1 MKLLIVAMLVT
12 TLSYAETYKPSSP
25 PNAVSRGQS
34 ENSGISESPA
44 GGLEEER
51 EEVRSRSESMG
62 GAPNAG
68 GGMGTG
74 TGAGSTVGQ
83 DVGDEGTL
91 TAGSTSGEQAEE

>member
-1 MKLLIVAMLVT
+1 MKFFILMSF
-12 TLSYAETYKPSSP
+12 LSSALFAETSQNTTSEKKKISSP

-34 ENSGISESPA
+34 ESAGISESPTGTTRQEA
-44 GGLEEER
+44 QEYR
-51 EEVRSRSESMG
+51 TRSESMG

-83 DVGDEGTL
+83 ELDE
-91 TAGSTSGEQAEE
+91 ED

>member
-1 MKLLIVAMLVT
+1 MKFIILMSF
-12 TLSYAETYKPSSP
+12 LSTALFANTNLKENRKKIGAP

-34 ENSGISESPA
+34 ESAGISESPSGTTKQEA
-44 GGLEEER
+44 QEYR
-51 EEVRSRSESMG
+51 NRSESMG

-83 DVGDEGTL
+83 ELDE
-91 TAGSTSGEQAEE
+91 ED

>member
-1 MKLLIVAMLVT
+1 MKFFIVMSFLTSALF
-12 TLSYAETYKPSSP
+12 AENIRKQEMENKKVGSP

-34 ENSGISESPA
+34 ESAGISDSPSGTSPKEA
-44 GGLEEER
+44 QEYR
-51 EEVRSRSESMG
+51 TRSESMG

-83 DVGDEGTL
+83 ELDE
-91 TAGSTSGEQAEE
+91 ED